1 MNNSYHRLVLLLP
14 LLLAGSLNTRA
25 QEKYT
30 IKGELTGLNK
40 EIKIML
46 VYATPPHQTHVDSTI
61 TKNGKFEFTGTIAEP
76 TKAILQYKPSDPD
89 KGPITY
95 EKMQARDDQKFYL
108 SGGETTVTGP
118 NLKTAAIKGGQAQVD
133 YGILTSKLA
142 PLDDTAALYRKALHE
157 YSKAKDTNAAKLLYP
172 KMSALRLE
180 GNLVEEDFIRSN
192 GNSYVT
198 LDLLLDRAVISTLI
212 DPVTFE
218 PLYNSL
224 SENLRGTAKGKKIAA
239 NLASAKKFALGA
251 PVLNFTQNDTSGN
264 PVSSASLKGKYV
276 LIDFWASWCGPC
288 RMENPN
294 LLKAYNQFKDK
305 NFEIVGVS
313 LDDKK
318 KPWVEAIQKDKTP
331 WIHVSDLKGWENVVA
346 MEYGI
351 TAVPQNFLIDPN
363 GIIIAKNLRGDALS
377 KKLTEIFTS
386 KN

>member
-1 MNNSYHRLVLLLP
+1 MNNYRQPVILLA
-14 LLLAGSLNTRA
+14 LLLAGFINTQA
-25 QEKYT
+25 QQKYI
-30 IKGELTGLNK
+30 IKGDLTGLDK

-46 VYATPPHQTHVDSTI
+46 IYAIPHQTHVDSTI
-61 TKNGKFEFTGTIAEP
+61 TKNGKFEFTGTIAGP
-76 TKAILQYKPSDPD
+76 TKATLQFKPSDPD
-89 KGPITY
+89 QGPMTY
-95 EKMQARDDQKFYL
+95 EKMQTRDYQIFYL

-118 NLKTAAIKGGQAQVD
+118 NLKTAAIKGGQPQAD
-133 YGILTSKLA
+133 YGVLTSKLK
-142 PLDDTAALYRKALHE
+142 PLDDTAALYSKEIHE

-172 KMSALRLE
+172 KMSALRLK
-180 GNLVEEDFIRSN
+180 GDQIEEDFIRAN
-192 GNSYVT
+192 GNSYVS
-198 LDLLLDRAVISTLI
+198 LDLLAGRSSVSTLI
-212 DPVTFE
+212 DPITFE
-218 PLYNSL
+218 PLYNGL
-224 SENLRGTAKGKKIAA
+224 SENLKSTAKGKKMAA

-305 NFEIVGVS
+305 NFEILGVS

-318 KPWVEAIQKDKTP
+318 QPWVEAIQKDKTP